1 MLCVLYT
8 EALEMSDQTLTSAF
22 TTLRQKI
29 HSFAT
34 RFFPSEEDADD
45 ALQDAFC
52 RLWPKRD
59 DIKTLSQAEALAKVT
74 VKNIAIDTCRK
85 RNAHPISE
93 LSENIDISDEDD
105 TCSKNEKFDLVK
117 QIIDNELTES
127 QRTILRLRDFEEK
140 PFAEIA
146 KALGIEETAVRAQLS
161 RARKK
166 IRECYYKLSS
176 DERR

>member
-1 MLCVLYT
+1 
-8 EALEMSDQTLTSAF
+8 MSDSTLTSAF

-29 HSFAT
+29 LSFAT
-34 RFFPSEEDADD
+34 RLFPSEEDADD

-52 RLWPKRD
+52 KLWPKRD
-59 DIKTLSQAEALAKVT
+59 EIKSLSQAEALAKVT
-74 VKNIAIDTCRK
+74 VRNIAIDAHRK
-85 RNAHPISE
+85 RNNHPTDE
-93 LSENIDISDEDD
+93 LSENINISEEEDNSD
-105 TCSKNEKFDLVK
+105 KNKQFDLVK
-117 QIIDNELTES
+117 QIIDSELTES
-127 QRTILRLRDFEEK
+127 QRTILRLRDFEET

-146 KALGIEETAVRAQLS
+146 KTLGIEETAVRAQLS